1 MSEHSEKPTVIV
13 IDDDRN
19 VREALDGLLQSV
31 GLRAQL
37 FASAQEFINAPT
49 RLDGPGCLI
58 LDVRLPGQS
67 GLDFH
72 DDLLRANIRIPVI
85 FISGHADV
93 PMSVRAMKTGAVE
106 FLTKPVRHQDLLDAI
121 QTAISRDA
129 AQREVGQVQARIQ
142 VDYESL
148 TPRERGVFSLVVAGS
163 PNKRIAEQFG
173 ISIATVKL
181 HRGNV
186 MRKMRAHSLAELIRI
201 ADKLPKAGSGTSTLG

>member
-1 MSEHSEKPTVIV
+1 MSELSERPTVFV
-13 IDDDRN
+13 IDDDLY
-19 VREALDGLLQSV
+19 VRESLDGLLRSV
-31 GLRAQL
+31 GLQAQL
-37 FASAQEFINAPT
+37 FASAKDFMDAP
-49 RLDGPGCLI
+49 RLDRPGCLVI
-58 LDVRLPGQS
+58 DVRLPGQS

-121 QTAISRDA
+121 QLAIRRDT
-129 AQREVGQVQARIQ
+129 AQRAEGYVEARIQ
-142 VDYESL
+142 ADYRSL
-148 TPRERGVFSLVVAGS
+148 TPREREVFEFVVAGRL
-163 PNKRIAEQFG
+163 NKQIAGKFG

-186 MRKMRAHSLAELIRI
+186 MRKMRAHSLAELVRM
-201 ADKLPKAGSGTSTLG
+201 ADRLAITGPNTST